1 MVDSEEAAMIMAKV
15 HECKRKAH
23 DLRDTAHALTAR
35 AAIKGGP
42 PVDNEVQGLL
52 AEARSLER
60 QADDLL
66 VGIDCDLS
74 QPRRTDWQRILS
86 TSAS

>member
-1 MVDSEEAAMIMAKV
+1 MAGSEAATIMAKV

-23 DLRDTAHALTAR
+23 DLRNEAHTLTAR

-42 PVDNEVQGLL
+42 PVGNGNKVQGLL

-60 QADDLL
+60 EVDDLL
-66 VGIDCDLS
+66 SELTA
-74 QPRRTDWQRILS
+74 PL
-86 TSAS
+86 ASRGAPIGREI

>member
-1 MVDSEEAAMIMAKV
+1 MVDSEEAAIIMAKV

-23 DLRDTAHALTAR
+23 ELRNEAHTLTAR

-42 PVDNEVQGLL
+42 PLGNGNKVQGLL

-66 VGIDCDLS
+66 S
-74 QPRRTDWQRILS
+74 ES
-86 TSAS
+86 TATLTNRGAPIGREF